1 MPYKRK
7 HKSYALDK
15 AVSQLPLLQSIKK
28 PKKVIPEPGYKSNIA
43 DDGTIVLEGPFVS
56 VHLPPKRP
64 L

>member
-1 MPYKRK
+1 MTKKRY
-7 HKSYALDK
+7 KSYALDK
-15 AVSQLPLLQSIKK
+15 AVAQLPLMQAIKK
-28 PKKVIPEPGYKSNIA
+28 PKKVIPEVGYDSGIK